1 VNILALDTAT
11 ELLSAAL
18 LSSEGTFYGEMDGP
32 QRHSERLMELVA
44 QLCAQARFDRRTLNL
59 VACLAG
65 PGSFTGLRI
74 GFSAAKGI
82 ATALQI
88 PLVAV
93 PTLDCMA
100 LPLAMWPGIVVPL
113 IDAKKNCY
121 FSALYRRGTAL
132 TGAMDVEPQRLV
144 ELLPRNEPILITGPD
159 APIAASALE
168 ALVPEL
174 RLSVDGAYRRGYG
187 RELIHLALARFQE
200 RGGERDSAGPE
211 YLRKSDAELSR
222 ESWDERRGKGSCSS

>member
-1 VNILALDTAT
+1 MNILALDTAT

-18 LSSEGTFYGEMDGP
+18 RSSEGTFYGEMDGP
-32 QRHSERLMELVA
+32 PRHSERLMELVD
-44 QLCAQARFDRRTLNL
+44 QLCAQARFDRRALDL
-59 VACLAG
+59 VACMAG

-100 LPLAMWPGIVVPL
+100 FPLSMWPGTVVPL
-113 IDAKKNCY
+113 MDAKKRSY
-121 FSALYRRGTAL
+121 FSALYRG
-132 TGAMDVEPQRLV
+132 GINFSPAMDVELQRLV
-144 ELLPRNEPILITGPD
+144 ELLPRNEPILVTGPD
-159 APIAASALE
+159 APVAASALE
-168 ALVPEL
+168 NLAPEL
-174 RLSVDGAYRRGYG
+174 RLSVDGAYRRGHG
-187 RELIHLALARFQE
+187 RELIPLALKRFQE
-200 RGGERDSAGPE
+200 RGGGEEDSAGPE

-222 ESWDERRGKGSCSS
+222 ESAV